1 MAELGGAVQ
10 QQGYS
15 LAAEGTT
22 RTGAMNR
29 SGALVVS
36 TPQAM
41 YDQWLRAGK
50 VFEAHFATEGGTA
63 TIESNASIDLT
74 EPFFR
79 MTVPSSKILVPIR
92 VFVTTS
98 AVWVT
103 ADGILMGTSEGDTY
117 NTGGAAP
124 DVRNLGVVS
133 GSDSAL
139 GTTAC
144 TNIFDGDSVL
154 TENALVN
161 PRILHGQFFRTGG
174 LFVPFEYNI
183 LKGDPMA
190 MIHGSSSFWIAA
202 QLTGALEAWYSVVWA
217 ELDKNE
223 LVNS

>member
-1 MAELGGAVQ
+1 MAEIGINVQ

-15 LAAEGTT
+15 LAAEGST
-22 RTGAMNR
+22 RTVAGTRAGELYTA
-29 SGALVVS
+29 S
-36 TPQAM
+36 PQSL
-41 YDQWLRAGK
+41 YDHWLRSGK

-63 TIESNASIDLT
+63 TIEANATIDLT

-79 MTVPSSKILVPIR
+79 LTVPSSKVMVPIR

-103 ADGILMGTSEGDTY
+103 ADGIMIGTSDTDTY

-124 DVRNLGVVS
+124 DVRNMAAVS
-133 GSDSAL
+133 SLDSVL
-139 GTTAC
+139 GTTAM

-154 TENALVN
+154 TENALTN
-161 PRILHGQFFRTGG
+161 PRILHSQFFRTGG
-174 LFVPFEYNI
+174 LFVPFEYNV

-190 MIHGSSSFWIAA
+190 FIHGPASFWCAA